1 MTKHIKSIKQ
11 IAKPEEAKKSYF
23 AGIFLIS
30 LATLLLEFTMTRV
43 LSVSLWYHFAF
54 MIISVALLGFGVS
67 GVAFTLSKKLR
78 EYKTEKLLTILS
90 MCFGASV
97 IVCFLIINLIPFD
110 PFSLFSD
117 SVQFFYLPVY
127 YLLITIP
134 FFFSGLIISILLSK
148 FKSEVSKLYFFDL
161 LGAGL
166 SCFAFVILMPEFGG
180 NGIIVFIAGFG
191 FIASMIFSFK
201 NHKTL
206 MIISFVLMAI
216 GFSFLIDKD
225 ARLPISVTQNK
236 IYGNYIYSRPDL
248 KVFSGWN
255 TISKIDVMKDEEPSP
270 DGYDVNLAIIDEG
283 NATTN
288 IPNVKRLPPLTKPA
302 DASNLAFACG
312 KDSIDRVFILGSGG
326 GGEVLVSLYH
336 NANEVIGVEIN
347 GLLNELIS
355 NKLVYWTGPLIKN
368 NKNVKII
375 TDDARSVIR
384 SDKVLNDVIISAH
397 TISSS
402 AVSSGAMSMVEN
414 YIMTKEAVKDYLNHL
429 KSDGVIYISRPETQV
444 PKLITTFKIAGKE
457 LGIKDDKKNFI
468 IFKRP
473 LNDFEE
479 SKSFMAGI
487 VYKKNGFNDL
497 DVINVR
503 YESSM
508 LSLDIEYDPLGNQEG
523 IYKELVESNDIENI
537 IKGKP
542 NLIPATDDKPFFD
555 DNFGFGNF
563 NWANVKETFSQNNKA
578 ILALKDEPVAE
589 VTLVAMLIQI
599 VLISL
604 LFLIIPFIF
613 MKKETENKF
622 EKKYLIY
629 FALLG
634 LGYIMLQI
642 AMIQKFT
649 LFLGQPVYT
658 MLTVIATMLVASG
671 IGSKYSILIN
681 TKTQRHKILFLFVII
696 GIYSIL
702 LGLLNPVIFSALSGA
717 GIIIRIIISIILIFP
732 LGFFMG
738 MPFPIGISLIQDNEN
753 KYIPLAWAINGFFSV
768 IGTVITMILAMILG
782 FKIVFII
789 SGIFYLSAMI
799 FMSLRLKKNFRI
811 LV

>member
-1 MTKHIKSIKQ
+1 MAKTLKSIKE
-11 IAKPEEAKKSYF
+11 IGKPEKIQLPYF
-23 AGIFLIS
+23 IGIFLIS
-30 LATLLLEFTMTRV
+30 MATLLLEFSMTRV

-67 GVAFTLSKKLR
+67 GVVLTINTKIHKI
-78 EYKTEKLLTILS
+78 KTDKLLTVLS
-90 MCFGASV
+90 ICFGVSV

-110 PFSLFSD
+110 PFSLFTD
-117 SVQFFYLPVY
+117 TFQFIYLPVY
-127 YLLITIP
+127 YLVITIP
-134 FFFSGLIISILLSK
+134 FFFSGLIISILLTK
-148 FKSEVSKLYFFDL
+148 FKSEVSKLYFYDL

-180 NGIIVFIAGFG
+180 NGIIIFIAAFG
-191 FIASMIFSFK
+191 FLAAIIFGYKNNKSFA
-201 NHKTL
+201 TAAFIL
-206 MIISFVLMAI
+206 MGI
-216 GFSFLIDKD
+216 GFSFLINKNE
-225 ARLPISVTQNK
+225 RLPIRVTENK
-236 IYGNYIYSRPDL
+236 IYGNYIVSRPDL
-248 KVFSGWN
+248 LIFSGWN
-255 TISKIDVMKDEEPSP
+255 TISKIDVMKEEDPSP
-270 DGYDVNLAIIDEG
+270 DGYDVQLAIIDEG
-283 NATTN
+283 NASTN
-288 IPNVKRLPPLTKPA
+288 IPNVKRLPPQTKPA

-355 NKLVYWTGPLIKN
+355 NKLAYWTGPLLKN
-368 NKNVKII
+368 NNNVKII

-384 SDKVLNDVIISAH
+384 SDKTLNDVIISAH

-414 YIMTKEAVKDYLNHL
+414 YIMTKEAVKEYINHI

-444 PKLITTFKIAGKE
+444 PKLITTFKVADNE
-457 LGIKDDKKNFI
+457 LAVKNDKRNFI
-468 IFKRP
+468 VFKRP

-487 VYKKNGFNDL
+487 IYKKNGFNDFE
-497 DVINVR
+497 VMNVR
-503 YESSM
+503 YEASM

-523 IYKELVESNDIENI
+523 IYKDLIESNDIDNV

-563 NWANVKETFSQNNKA
+563 NWANVKEAFSQNNKA
-578 ILALKDEPVAE
+578 ILALKDKPVAE
-589 VTLVAMLIQI
+589 VTLVVMLIQI
-599 VLISL
+599 VLISF
-604 LFLIIPFIF
+604 LFLIAPFIF
-613 MKKETENKF
+613 MKKDKEQRI
-622 EKKYLIY
+622 EKKFLVY

-642 AMIQKFT
+642 SMIQKFT

-671 IGSKYSILIN
+671 LGSKYSAKID
-681 TKTQRHKILFLFVII
+681 TKTRRNMVLSIYIII
-696 GIYSIL
+696 GVYAIL
-702 LGLLNPVIFSALSGA
+702 LGFLNPVIFSSLSNS
-717 GIIIRIIISIILIFP
+717 GIFVRILISILLIFP

-738 MPFPIGISLIQDNEN
+738 MPFPIGISLIRDSEN
-753 KYIPLAWAINGFFSV
+753 RYIPLAWAVNGFFSV
-768 IGTVITMILAMILG
+768 IGTVLTMILAMILG

-789 SGIFYLSAMI
+789 TGILYLIALV
-799 FMSLRLKKNFRI
+799 FLSLRLKRI
-811 LV
+811 FVY